1 MGTRVFLVK
10 KFKMAALLQLVKL
23 FEEEILRTT
32 IPTFRLKVCKMKNS
46 KNPQTL
52 PEYRSGWTISRKSTS
67 SSIRFLF
74 GGSNIRFA
82 SFTRRIIWAS
92 LKNRQNGWSDHWISW
107 WKEHLCTNSLK
118 CYLFHS
124 MQTEFLGDFCFSS
137 IFHSFRL
144 T

>member
-52 PEYRSGWTISRKSTS
+52 PEYRSG
-67 SSIRFLF
+67 
-74 GGSNIRFA
+74 
-82 SFTRRIIWAS
+82 
-92 LKNRQNGWSDHWISW
+92 
-107 WKEHLCTNSLK
+107 
-118 CYLFHS
+118 
-124 MQTEFLGDFCFSS
+124 
-137 IFHSFRL
+137 
-144 T
+144 